1 MENITTVVLSR
12 LVAQTRALEVTAS
25 NLANAST
32 PGFHASRT
40 VFTDWLEREPM
51 AGEPPG
57 GNVVAYTQDRAT
69 YRDRTPG
76 ERRHTGNPLDLAIG
90 NADGWFT
97 VMTRNGPR
105 LTRAGHFALGPD
117 GTIMDT
123 AGNALLDSNGH
134 PLRTT
139 AGDARL
145 TITGDG
151 TVSGDSGP
159 IGRVGVVRVQDEN
172 KLVAEGANLL
182 RADTSTT
189 QVRTP
194 QIVQGAIEGSNVQPV
209 LELNRMM
216 DDMRSF
222 QLTTQMLQSESDR
235 MAGAIQKI
243 LAKGS

>member
-25 NLANAST
+25 NLANANT

-40 VFTDWLEREPM
+40 VFTDWLEREPL

-97 VMTRNGPR
+97 VMTPNGPR

-117 GTIMDT
+117 GTIMDA
-123 AGNALLDSNGH
+123 AGNALLDSGGH
-134 PLRTT
+134 PLRTA

-159 IGRVGVVRVQDEN
+159 IGRIGVVQVQDEN

-182 RADTSTT
+182 RADTPTS
-189 QVRTP
+189 QVRAP
-194 QIVQGAIEGSNVQPV
+194 QIVQGAVEGSNVQPV